1 MAQGNYA
8 ERFSRLSILI
18 CGARGK
24 MPLGWNNNA
33 RSDAELGKVPGDK
46 TLLGCLVGE
55 IFLGWTTVAFCL
67 YLINIIP
74 PLIN

>member
-1 MAQGNYA
+1 MLSLLFALIGFLWVAQGNYA
-8 ERFSRLSILI
+8 ERSSRLSILI

-46 TLLGCLVGE
+46 TLPAV
-55 IFLGWTTVAFCL
+55 FSR
-67 YLINIIP
+67 
-74 PLIN
+74 